1 MFPLAALTI
10 CGSSESRCKDTT
22 SGKGIWHFHAFVWI
36 FLHLLMLF
44 LVSHGLISL
53 PWLGF
58 HRLISLPQITRIN
71 TDFFLNTNYTNI

>member
-1 MFPLAALTI
+1 MFPSAALTV

-22 SGKGIWHFHAFVWI
+22 SGTGNWHFHASVWT

-53 PWLGF
+53 PWLAS
-58 HRLISLPQITRIN
+58 HRLIILPQITRMN
-71 TDFFLNTNYTNI
+71 TDFF